1 LATPDAGGR
10 SQRREAK
17 WREICAG
24 LGIPLDGATGISYA
38 KGSIIGRSPAFSRL
52 MDLGLDGKTA
62 IVTGASRGIGKY
74 IAEALAREGCNLAI
88 CARSEDDLRAAAQ
101 DIEDE
106 GAAVL
111 ALPMD
116 VTDDG
121 EPERLVAEAADRFGR
136 IDTYV
141 GNVGGNRRGEFAE
154 LSDED
159 WEDLIN
165 LNFMSHVR
173 VSRAAI
179 PHMRKVDGASICYI
193 SSIFGR
199 ELGGAGLSLYN
210 TTKSAL
216 ISVSKVMAQELAP
229 DIRVNS
235 VAPGSIRFPGGS
247 WDQRVNEQPEKMEQ
261 FVEENIAIGRF
272 GRATEVADTVTFLCS
287 ERASLITGACLNVD
301 GGQSHSLI

>member
-1 LATPDAGGR
+1 
-10 SQRREAK
+10 
-17 WREICAG
+17 
-24 LGIPLDGATGISYA
+24 
-38 KGSIIGRSPAFSRL
+38 
-52 MDLGLDGKTA
+52 MDLGLDGRTA

-74 IAEALAREGCNLAI
+74 IALELAREGCHIAI
-88 CARSEDDLRAAAQ
+88 CARTEADLEDAAEEIRA
-101 DIEDE
+101 E
-106 GAAVL
+106 GAEVL

-116 VTDDG
+116 VTEAG
-121 EPERLVAEAADRFGR
+121 EPERLVQETADRFGR
-136 IDTYV
+136 IDIYV
-141 GNVGGNRRGEFAE
+141 GNVGGNRRGDFEE

-159 WEDLIN
+159 WDDLIN

-179 PHMRKVDGASICYI
+179 PHMKEVDGASICYI

-199 ELGGAGLSLYN
+199 ELGGGGLSLYN

-229 DIRVNS
+229 EIRVNS

-247 WDQRVNEQPEKMEQ
+247 WDQRVNEKPDEMAQ

-272 GRATEVADTVTFLCS
+272 GRAEEVADTVTYLCS

>member
-1 LATPDAGGR
+1 
-10 SQRREAK
+10 
-17 WREICAG
+17 
-24 LGIPLDGATGISYA
+24 
-38 KGSIIGRSPAFSRL
+38 
-52 MDLGLDGKTA
+52 MDLGLQDRVA
-62 IVTGASRGIGKY
+62 IVTGASQGIGKY
-74 IAEALAREGCNLAI
+74 IAEALAREGCNLVL
-88 CARSEDDLRAAAQ
+88 CARTESDLEDAA
-101 DIEDE
+101 DEIGEE
-106 GAAVL
+106 GAEVL

-116 VTDDG
+116 VTEAG
-121 EPERLVAEAADRFGR
+121 EPERLVERTAIRFGH
-136 IDTYV
+136 IDIYV
-141 GNVGGNRRGEFAE
+141 GNVGGNRRGDFEE

-173 VSRAAI
+173 VSRTAI
-179 PHMRKVDGASICYI
+179 PHMREVDGASICYI

-229 DIRVNS
+229 EIRVNS

-247 WDQRVNEQPEKMEQ
+247 WDQRVEENPQEMEQ
-261 FVEENIAIGRF
+261 FVEENIAIERF
-272 GRATEVADTVTFLCS
+272 GRAEEVADTVTFLCS

>member
-1 LATPDAGGR
+1 
-10 SQRREAK
+10 
-17 WREICAG
+17 
-24 LGIPLDGATGISYA
+24 
-38 KGSIIGRSPAFSRL
+38 
-52 MDLGLDGKTA
+52 MDLGLDGRTA

-74 IAEALAREGCNLAI
+74 IALELARQGSNVTI
-88 CARSEDDLRAAAQ
+88 CARTESDLDAAAAE
-101 DIEDE
+101 IRDE
-106 GAAVL
+106 GAEVL

-116 VTDDG
+116 VTETG
-121 EPERLVAEAADRFGR
+121 EPERLVEETHNRFGR
-136 IDTYV
+136 IDIYV
-141 GNVGGNRRGEFAE
+141 GNVGGNRRGDFEE

-159 WEDLIN
+159 WEALIN

-179 PHMRKVDGASICYI
+179 PHMRDVDDASICYI

-229 DIRVNS
+229 EIRVNS

-247 WDQRVNEQPEKMEQ
+247 WDQRVKEQPEKMTE
-261 FVEENIAIGRF
+261 FVEENIAIERF
-272 GRATEVADTVTFLCS
+272 GRATEVADAVAFLCS
-287 ERASLITGACLNVD
+287 ERASLITGACINVD
-301 GGQSHSLI
+301 GGQSRSLI

>member
-1 LATPDAGGR
+1 
-10 SQRREAK
+10 
-17 WREICAG
+17 
-24 LGIPLDGATGISYA
+24 
-38 KGSIIGRSPAFSRL
+38 
-52 MDLGLDGKTA
+52 MDLGLHGRSAT
-62 IVTGASRGIGKY
+62 ITGASRGIGKY
-74 IAEALAREGCNLAI
+74 IALALAREGCDVSI
-88 CARSEDDLRAAAQ
+88 CARTESALEEAAEEIRA
-101 DIEDE
+101 E
-106 GAAVL
+106 GAEAL

-116 VTDDG
+116 VTEAG
-121 EPERLVAEAADRFGR
+121 EPERLVEETYNRFGR
-136 IDTYV
+136 VDIYV
-141 GNVGGNRRGEFAE
+141 GNVGGNRRGDFEE

-173 VSRAAI
+173 VSRAAV
-179 PHMRKVDGASICYI
+179 PHMREVDGASICYI

-229 DIRVNS
+229 AIRVNS

-247 WDQRVNEQPEKMEQ
+247 WDQRVKEKPEEMKQ
-261 FVEENIAIGRF
+261 FVEENIAIERF
-272 GRATEVADTVTFLCS
+272 GRATEVADAVTFLCS
-287 ERASLITGACLNVD
+287 ERASLITGACINVD